1 MAGHTQG
8 RRQGPGWP
16 HLRTRECA
24 PEQFAAASLT
34 PGRPLQSGRVLRPAR
49 RARTRA
55 LLTAEGCAAAGVVGT
70 GVTVRSGA
78 RGDPLRSRPCAPGA
92 LPLARGATRSR
103 GGGAASPVPGA
114 GWRSARPPGTGL
126 GAPPAGNPLGQPW
139 DEGAEPPCQDPAFTS
154 GDLARLARRPDP
166 LCHSRVGWPWLTSP
180 SFVWKLI

>member
-1 MAGHTQG
+1 MLPPASPLGGRCSRAACCVPRVEPAHGRYSRRKAALRLAWWARESRGAAG
-8 RRQGPGWP
+8 R
-16 HLRTRECA
+16 
-24 PEQFAAASLT
+24 AAIRSGLV
-34 PGRPLQSGRVLRPAR
+34 PGRPAPSHSPA
-49 RARTRA
+49 
-55 LLTAEGCAAAGVVGT
+55 E
-70 GVTVRSGA
+70 
-78 RGDPLRSRPCAPGA
+78 PQ
-92 LPLARGATRSR
+92 RSR